1 MISEEEI
8 RKDIKRSLE
17 IEKELLENMLNS
29 LNENGDY
36 CGNHIDELKE
46 IYTQRGTLE
55 WVLSGRL

>member
-17 IEKELLENMLNS
+17 IEKELLENMLSS

-46 IYTQRGTLE
+46 IYTQRGILE